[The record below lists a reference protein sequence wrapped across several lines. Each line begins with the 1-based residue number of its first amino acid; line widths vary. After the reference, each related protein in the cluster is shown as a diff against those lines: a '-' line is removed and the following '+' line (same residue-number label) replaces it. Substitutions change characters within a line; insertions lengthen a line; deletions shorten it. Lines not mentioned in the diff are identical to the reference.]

1 MSSETETKIKRP
13 GRFYS
18 IEVWQVRGR
27 DEFRLK
33 LGNKIISRH
42 ATAEEADAAFAAA
55 RNPEVSQ

>member
-1 MSSETETKIKRP
+1 MSSETKTKTKRA

-18 IEVWQVRGR
+18 IEVWQRDGR
-27 DEFRLK
+27 DEFRVK